1 MTPIVDQALRD
12 LSAALRGTEWDGGLW
27 LVGGAVRDQ
36 LLGIDTSTPDIDL
49 VLEGDAPAVAMHLW
63 KVRAASHH
71 PVTYPA
77 FGTAMVHIN
86 GVQIELVTARAETY
100 RSGSRKPVVTP
111 GTIAS
116 DAARR
121 DFTVNTF
128 LQHIDT
134 REIVDPLGMA
144 RADLAAGILR
154 TPCDPDITFTDDPLR
169 MLRACRFA
177 AKLGFEVDG
186 ATCDAIVRHAH
197 RLAPEHGIS
206 AERVRDELVKTLLAK
221 GAEGGFELMRTTGLL
236 RHFLPELGA
245 LYGVT
250 QNAWHIYDVWT
261 HTFRVLAALPK
272 DAGIVLR
279 LAALLHDV
287 AKPQTRSVGADGA
300 VHFYGHEDVGAE
312 IARGI
317 LGRLKFDNDTIRD
330 VCALVSLHMRYGQ
343 VTDGWS
349 RTALRRL
356 VRAVGAYQD
365 DLFVLTLADAVG
377 SGTPVRIDVDG
388 LKARLADACAGTDV
402 ASAISPL
409 DGGALMRLAGGRA
422 AGPWLGAVK
431 RYLEGLVV
439 DGDLAPGD
447 VLRAE
452 TLAREFLAREF
463 R

>member
-1 MTPIVDQALRD
+1 MTPVVDQALKD
-12 LSAALRGTEWDGGLW
+12 LSAALRGTEWDGRLW

-36 LLGIDTSTPDIDL
+36 LLGIETSTPDIDL
-49 VLEGDAPAVAMHLW
+49 VLVGDAPAVAMHLW

-77 FGTAMVHIN
+77 FGTAMVHVN

-111 GTIAS
+111 GTIAT

-134 REIVDPLGMA
+134 REVVDPLGMA

-177 AKLGFEVDG
+177 AKLGFVLED
-186 ATCDAIVRHAH
+186 ATRDAIVRHAH

-236 RHFLPELGA
+236 GHFLPELGA

-261 HTFRVLAALPK
+261 HTFRVLAALPA

-279 LAALLHDV
+279 LAALLHDI
-287 AKPQTRSVGADGA
+287 AKPATRSVSDDGL
-300 VHFYGHEDVGAE
+300 VHFYGHEDVGAD

-330 VCALVSLHMRYGQ
+330 VCSLVRLHMRYGQ
-343 VTDGWS
+343 VTESWS

-356 VRAVGAYQD
+356 VRAVGPYQD
-365 DLFVLTLADAVG
+365 DLFVLSLADAVG

-388 LKARLADACAGTDV
+388 LKVRLADACAGVDV
-402 ASAISPL
+402 ARAVSPL
-409 DGGALMRLAGGRA
+409 DGASLIHLAGGRT
-422 AGPWLGAVK
+422 AGPWLGEVK
-431 RYLEGLVV
+431 HYLEGLVV

-447 VLRAE
+447 MVRAE
-452 TLAREFLAREF
+452 QLAREFLAERDG
-463 R
+463 

>member
-1 MTPIVDQALRD
+1 MTPVVDQALKD
-12 LSAALRGTEWDGGLW
+12 LSAALRGTEWDGRLW

-36 LLGIDTSTPDIDL
+36 LLGIETSTPDIDL

-63 KVRAASHH
+63 KERAASHH

-177 AKLGFEVDG
+177 AKLGFVLED
-186 ATCDAIVRHAH
+186 ATRDAIVRHAH

-221 GAEGGFELMRTTGLL
+221 GAEGGFDLMRTTGLL
-236 RHFLPELGA
+236 GHFLPELGA

-261 HTFRVLAALPK
+261 HTFRVLAALPA
-272 DAGIVLR
+272 DTGIVLR
-279 LAALLHDV
+279 LAALLHDI
-287 AKPQTRSVGADGA
+287 AKPATRTVSDDGA
-300 VHFYGHEDVGAE
+300 VHFYGHEDVGAD

-330 VCALVSLHMRYGQ
+330 VCSLVRLHMRYGQ
-343 VTDGWS
+343 VTESWS

-356 VRAVGAYQD
+356 VRAVGPYQD
-365 DLFVLTLADAVG
+365 ELFVLALADAVG

-388 LKARLADACAGTDV
+388 LKVRLADACAGVDV
-402 ASAISPL
+402 ARAVSPL
-409 DGGALMRLAGGRA
+409 DGASLIRLAGGRA
-422 AGPWLGAVK
+422 AGPWLGEVK

-447 VLRAE
+447 VVRAE
-452 TLAREFLAREF
+452 HLAREFLAERDG
-463 R
+463 

>member
-1 MTPIVDQALRD
+1 MTPVVDQALKD
-12 LSAALRGTEWDGGLW
+12 LSAALRGTEWDGRLW

-36 LLGIDTSTPDIDL
+36 LLGIETSTPDIDL

-77 FGTAMVHIN
+77 FGTAMVHVN

-111 GTIAS
+111 GTIAT

-134 REIVDPLGMA
+134 REVVDPLGMA

-154 TPCDPDITFTDDPLR
+154 TPCDPDFTFMDDPLR

-177 AKLGFEVDG
+177 AKLGFVLED
-186 ATCDAIVRHAH
+186 ATRDAIVRHAH

-236 RHFLPELGA
+236 GHFLPELGA

-261 HTFRVLAALPK
+261 HTFRVLAALPA

-279 LAALLHDV
+279 LAALLHDI
-287 AKPQTRSVGADGA
+287 AKPATRSVSDDGV
-300 VHFYGHEDVGAE
+300 VHFYGHEDIGAD

-330 VCALVSLHMRYGQ
+330 VCSLVRLHMRYGQ
-343 VTDGWS
+343 VTESWS

-356 VRAVGAYQD
+356 VRAVGPYQD
-365 DLFVLTLADAVG
+365 DLFVLSLADAVG

-388 LKARLADACAGTDV
+388 LKVLLADACAGVDV
-402 ASAISPL
+402 ARAVSPL
-409 DGGALMRLAGGRA
+409 DGASLIHLAGGRA
-422 AGPWLGAVK
+422 AGPWLGEVK

-439 DGDLAPGD
+439 DGDLVPGD
-447 VLRAE
+447 AVRAE
-452 TLAREFLAREF
+452 QLAREFLAERDG
-463 R
+463 

>member
-1 MTPIVDQALRD
+1 MTPVVDQALKD
-12 LSAALRGTEWDGGLW
+12 LSAALRGTEWDGRLW

-36 LLGIDTSTPDIDL
+36 LLGIETSTPDIDL
-49 VLEGDAPAVAMHLW
+49 VLEGDALAVAMHLW

-177 AKLGFEVDG
+177 AKLGFVLEES
-186 ATCDAIVRHAH
+186 TRDAIVRHAH

-236 RHFLPELGA
+236 GHFLPELGA

-261 HTFRVLAALPK
+261 HTFRVLAELPA

-279 LAALLHDV
+279 LAALLHDI
-287 AKPQTRSVGADGA
+287 AKPATRSVSADGA
-300 VHFYGHEDVGAE
+300 VHFYGHEDVGAD

-330 VCALVSLHMRYGQ
+330 VCSLVRLHMRYGQ
-343 VTDGWS
+343 VTESWS

-356 VRAVGAYQD
+356 VRAVGPYQD
-365 DLFVLTLADAVG
+365 ELFVLALADAVG

-388 LKARLADACAGTDV
+388 LKGRIADACAGTDV
-402 ASAISPL
+402 ASAVSPL
-409 DGGALMRLAGGRA
+409 DGGALMRLAGGRP
-422 AGPWLGAVK
+422 AGPWLGDVK
-431 RYLEGLVV
+431 RFLEGLVV
-439 DGDLAPGD
+439 DGELAPDDVARAD
-447 VLRAE
+447 VLAGE
-452 TLAREFLAREF
+452 YLARESG
-463 R
+463 

>member
-1 MTPIVDQALRD
+1 MP
-12 LSAALRGTEWDGGLW
+12 
-27 LVGGAVRDQ
+27 
-36 LLGIDTSTPDIDL
+36 
-49 VLEGDAPAVAMHLW
+49 H
-63 KVRAASHH
+63 
-71 PVTYPA
+71 
-77 FGTAMVHIN
+77 
-86 GVQIELVTARAETY
+86 
-100 RSGSRKPVVTP
+100 VVTLRSIHFYSKP
-111 GTIAS
+111 T
-116 DAARR
+116 R
-121 DFTVNTF
+121 T
-128 LQHIDT
+128 QH
-134 REIVDPLGMA
+134 PLGMA

-177 AKLGFEVDG
+177 AKLGFMLDES
-186 ATCDAIVRHAH
+186 TQDAIVRHAH

-236 RHFLPELGA
+236 GHFLPELGA

-261 HTFRVLAALPK
+261 HTFRVLGTLPK

-279 LAALLHDV
+279 LAALLHDI

-300 VHFYGHEDVGAE
+300 VHFYGHEDVGAD

-330 VCALVSLHMRYGQ
+330 VCELVRLHMRYGQ
-343 VTDGWS
+343 VTDDWS

-356 VRAVGAYQD
+356 VRAVGQYQD
-365 DLFVLTLADAVG
+365 DLFVLALADGVG

-388 LKARLADACAGTDV
+388 LKARIADACAGVDV
-402 ASAISPL
+402 ASAVSPL
-409 DGGALMRLAGGRA
+409 DGRALMRLAGGRP

-447 VLRAE
+447 MLRAE
-452 TLAREFLAREF
+452 TLAREFLARELG
-463 R
+463 